1 MMAQPA
7 PPVLSV
13 VIPAH
18 NEASHLDASL
28 RVVLGHLE
36 ALGETFE
43 MIVVD
48 DGSADGTW
56 AVLEQLAAG
65 DARVRALRLSRQFGK
80 EAAIC
85 AGLIEARGRGTVVM
99 DSDLQHPP
107 SLIPEMF
114 RIWRD
119 EGYDVVEAFKVDRGR
134 ESRASAGAA
143 RLFYRVFHRLSGIA
157 LEDATDFKLLD
168 RKVIDAWAR
177 LPERN
182 VFFRGM
188 CAWTGF
194 RRCRVP
200 MAVPERSGG
209 QSQWSSIRLL
219 GLAVNSITSFSTIPI
234 YLITAIGAL
243 FLIFAAGLGG
253 LAIYYAA
260 TGQSLAGF
268 PTVILVELVIGSAVL
283 ISLGI
288 VGQYI
293 AKIYD
298 EVKARPRFLVAE
310 TTPETAPVPPAA
322 GGGRSHGEDAAPELR

>member
-1 MMAQPA
+1 MAGPA
-7 PPVLSV
+7 SPVLSV
-13 VIPAH
+13 VIPVH
-18 NEASHLDASL
+18 NEASHLDSSL
-28 RVVLGHLE
+28 RVVLRQLE

-48 DGSADGTW
+48 DGSSDGSW
-56 AVLEQLAAG
+56 PLLQRLAAG
-65 DARVRALRLSRQFGK
+65 DPRVRAIRLSRRFGK

-85 AGLIEARGRGTVVM
+85 AGLAEADGLATVVM

-107 SLIPEMF
+107 SLIPEMY
-114 RIWRD
+114 RLWKD
-119 EGYDVVEAFKVDRGR
+119 EGFDLVEAVKVARGR
-134 ESRASAGAA
+134 ESRALALGAK
-143 RLFYRVFHRLSGIA
+143 LFYRLFRQLSGIP

-194 RRCRVP
+194 RRRQVP
-200 MAVPERSGG
+200 LAVPERLGG
-209 QSQWSSIRLL
+209 HSQWSSLRLL
-219 GLAVNSITSFSTIPI
+219 GLAVDSITSFSALPI
-234 YLITAIGAL
+234 YLIAVMGAL
-243 FLIFAAGLGG
+243 FLIFAAGLGM
-253 LAIYYAA
+253 LALYYKA

-268 PTVILVELVIGSAVL
+268 PTVIIIELLIGSTLL

-293 AKIYD
+293 AKIYE

-310 TTPETAPVPPAA
+310 STEPDQKAAATDDASASHVPASPLH
-322 GGGRSHGEDAAPELR
+322 R

>member
-1 MMAQPA
+1 MVEPG

-18 NEASHLDASL
+18 NEVSHLDASL
-28 RVVLGHLE
+28 RVVFGHLE
-36 ALGETFE
+36 ALGEKFE

-48 DGSADGTW
+48 DGSSDGTW
-56 AVLEQLAAG
+56 AALQRLAAG
-65 DARVRALRLSRQFGK
+65 DARVRAIRLSRRFGK

-85 AGLIEARGRGTVVM
+85 AGLIEARGRATVVM

-107 SLIPEMF
+107 LLIPEMF
-114 RIWRD
+114 RLWKD
-119 EGYDVVEAFKVDRGR
+119 EGFDLVEAVKVERGR
-134 ESRASAGAA
+134 ESLASAVSA
-143 RLFYRVFHRLSGIA
+143 RLFYRLFRRLSGIP
-157 LEDATDFKLLD
+157 LDGATDFKLLD

-194 RRCRVP
+194 RRCQVP
-200 MAVPERSGG
+200 LAVPERSGG
-209 QSQWSSIRLL
+209 RSQWSSIRLL
-219 GLAVNSITSFSTIPI
+219 GLAVDSITSFSAIPI

-243 FLIFAAGLGG
+243 FLIFAAGLGA
-253 LAIYYAA
+253 LAVYYQA

-268 PTVILVELVIGSAVL
+268 PTVILVELLVGSAVL

-310 TTPETAPVPPAA
+310 TTPETGQAPAA
-322 GGGRSHGEDAAPELR
+322 SDGVHLQTEDAGPDRR